1 MFPVAT
7 ATQRPARSF
16 PALQNAA
23 GCIFALLLAAPA
35 SAQPLI
41 NSKFDGRPDPF
52 YPIDM
57 WLTSPNQQRLASGA
71 PGPEYWQQRADYQIE
86 ITLDDSN
93 QSIRGNETVKYEN
106 LSPHSL
112 SYIWFQLD
120 QNSFKPDAESH
131 NASPA
136 PGLEGRVPFS
146 QIRSLLAQQSFPGGY
161 EISSVTD
168 EQDAPLKHVING
180 TMMRVDLP
188 KPLAPGDKMAIKI
201 AFQFKIVDAKL
212 IRARSGHEFFEE
224 DGNYIYEIAQWF
236 PRVVAYTDY
245 AGWQHEQFIGKGE
258 FTLEFG
264 DYNVRITVPADMIVG
279 ATGELQNPKDVLS
292 ETQVERLETA
302 ATADEPMFIVT
313 PEEAKAAEKRAD
325 KKLTKSTKT
334 WEFAAKNVRDFAFAA
349 SRKFI
354 WDAVG
359 YPVTDRTVMA
369 MSYYPNEAEP
379 LWSKYSTAS
388 IAHTLE
394 VYGKFTFD
402 YPYAVAISV
411 NGPVYG
417 MEYPMICFNGPRPE
431 KDGTYSAATKYGLI
445 SVIIHEVGH
454 NWFPMIVNS
463 DERTWSWMDEGL
475 NTFLQYLAEQEW
487 EEDYPSRRGEPSD
500 IIGFMTSQYQRPI
513 MTQSES
519 ILQFGN
525 NAYGKPATALNI
537 LRETILGREL
547 FDFAFKEYSNRWRFK
562 RPMPDDFFRTMEDA
576 SGQSLDWFWRGW
588 FYSTDHVDVAI
599 DRLRLYQIDSDDPD
613 ETSETKRR
621 KRDEE
626 KPSMSEERNADLPK
640 KVDLQPGLKDFY
652 NDYDDLAVSEDDRK
666 TFRRFVDGLDEEEQK
681 LLNRKTNFYV
691 MSFRN
696 VGGLVMPIIFDVFFD
711 DGTSTRVTVPPSI
724 WRLDPRSVDKL
735 LITEKTVQRIEL
747 DPQRQIADADESNNH
762 WPVKLTPS
770 RFKLFKASPSRNPMQ
785 RAKGDEEKGDE
796 TKGDEAKTE
805 KEPADSASDPKKD
818 VKKESPGEIKDM
830 AKEKPGSAK
839 PGKADA
845 KKSPADSEPVKS
857 KKPKKPV
864 TKGKSA
870 ATELGEPPTDGKS
883 KAKPKAKPESKKP
896 ETVGAPE

>member
-7 ATQRPARSF
+7 ATKNPARSTS
-16 PALQNAA
+16 AIRITTA
-23 GCIFALLLAAPA
+23 CIFAFLLAFAA
-35 SAQPLI
+35 SQVSAQPLV

-71 PGPEYWQQRADYQIE
+71 PGPEYWQQQADYEIA
-86 ITLDDSN
+86 ITLDDTD

-106 LSPHSL
+106 RSPHSL

-120 QNSFKPDAESH
+120 QNTFKPDAES
-131 NASPA
+131 NTASPA
-136 PGLEGRVPFS
+136 PSLEGRVPFS
-146 QIRSLLAQQSFPGGY
+146 QLRSMLVRQSFPGGY

-168 EQDAPLKHVING
+168 DKDAPLPHVING

-188 KPLAPGDKMAIKI
+188 KPLKTGEKMTVKI
-201 AFQFKIVDAKL
+201 AFQFKIVDARL
-212 IRARSGHEFFEE
+212 IRARSGYEFFEE
-224 DGNYIYEIAQWF
+224 DGNYIYEMAQWF

-264 DYNVRITVPADMIVG
+264 DYNVRITVPADMIVA
-279 ATGELQNPKDVLS
+279 ATGELQNPKEVL
-292 ETQVERLETA
+292 TAAQIERFAAA
-302 ATADEPMFIVT
+302 ATADKPMFIVT
-313 PEEAKAAEKRAD
+313 PEEAKAAQKRAD
-325 KKLTKSTKT
+325 KKLTASAKT
-334 WEFAAKNVRDFAFAA
+334 WEFSAKNVRDFAFAA
-349 SRKFI
+349 SRKFV

-359 YPVTDRTVMA
+359 HPVTDRTVMA

-402 YPYAVAISV
+402 YPYPIAISV

-487 EEDYPSRRGEPSD
+487 EEDYPGRRGEPAD
-500 IIGFMTSQYQRPI
+500 ITGFMTSQYQRPI

-525 NAYGKPATALNI
+525 NAYAKPATALNI

-588 FYSTDHVDVAI
+588 FYSTDHVDIAI

-613 ETSETKRR
+613 ENAEIKRR
-621 KRDEE
+621 QRDE
-626 KPSMSEERNADLPK
+626 KQPSVSKERNAELPK
-640 KVDLQPGLKDFY
+640 LVDLQPGLKDFY
-652 NDYDDLAVSEDDRK
+652 NDYDDLAVSDDDRK
-666 TFRRFVDGLDEEEQK
+666 AFRKFVDGLDEEEK
-681 LLNRKTNFYV
+681 TLLKRKTNFYV
-691 MSFRN
+691 ISFRN
-696 VGGLVMPIIFDVFFD
+696 VGGLVMPIIFQVYFD
-711 DGTSTRVTVPPSI
+711 DGTSQRVTVPPSI

-747 DPQRQIADADESNNH
+747 DPQRQTADADESNNH
-762 WPVKLTPS
+762 WPVKLVPS
-770 RFKLFKASPSRNPMQ
+770 RFKLFKGSPSRNPMQ
-785 RAKGDEEKGDE
+785 RAKAAEGEGDK
-796 TKGDEAKTE
+796 
-805 KEPADSASDPKKD
+805 PADDAKKDDAKKDD
-818 VKKESPGEIKDM
+818 VKKDDAKKDDVKKDDAPVDGEKKKPAEQKPVAEKSEKADKDGM
-830 AKEKPGSAK
+830 KEKPETAVK
-839 PGKADA
+839 P
-845 KKSPADSEPVKS
+845 SEK
-857 KKPKKPV
+857 
-864 TKGKSA
+864 
-870 ATELGEPPTDGKS
+870 
-883 KAKPKAKPESKKP
+883 KPESDAKPVKAKKP
-896 ETVGAPE
+896 NKKEPKKKEPKPELAGAPQ